1 MASIG
6 TKLYQSPN
14 FPFFRHLRIYVLHC
28 QGHVRTK
35 CCFVTSKLSLD
46 SVESVNFWQKW
57 EGLSHYCQDNF
68 CQNNDAQA
76 HHTTLLNNLKI
87 VWIVVANLYHCQ
99 FAHQMQ
105 INVLPDEATKKEL
118 QTRKKKS
125 WPTPKIAPKYDN
137 HVSCIVRW

>member
-68 CQNNDAQA
+68 CQNNDALA
-76 HHTTLLNNLKI
+76 HHTTLLNNLI
-87 VWIVVANLYHCQ
+87 WLGLLLPTCQ
-99 FAHQMQ
+99 FVSLPICHQ
-105 INVLPDEATKKEL
+105 INVLPEVRRCIP
-118 QTRKKKS
+118 TRKKFWLLTNTKNS
-125 WPTPKIAPKYDN
+125 PKI
-137 HVSCIVRW
+137 W